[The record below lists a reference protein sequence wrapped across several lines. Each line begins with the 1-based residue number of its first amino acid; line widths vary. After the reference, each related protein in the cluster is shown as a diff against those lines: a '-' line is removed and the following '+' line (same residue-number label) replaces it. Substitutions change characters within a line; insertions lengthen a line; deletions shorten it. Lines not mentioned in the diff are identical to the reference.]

1 MTGCCKHAGN
11 VQIIIFTNV
20 ALESH
25 FQYLYTVTAPKF
37 SVGGKINQ
45 LGYVAPHPS
54 SKAFLVTGI
63 RAITKSVDSELLL
76 QNARW
81 GPPKNGEFSKSWL
94 MLQQAGISGLCEK
107 FHLYRLE
114 KLVAISKF
122 LDSYC
127 SKFMGGGQD
136 NPAGLTSP
144 PGGKIN
150 QPGYVAPRG

>member
-1 MTGCCKHAGN
+1 M
-11 VQIIIFTNV
+11 
-20 ALESH
+20 
-25 FQYLYTVTAPKF
+25 
-37 SVGGKINQ
+37 
-45 LGYVAPHPS
+45 
-54 SKAFLVTGI
+54 TGI

-81 GPPKNGEFSKSWL
+81 GPPKNGEFSKCWL
-94 MLQQAGISGLCEK
+94 MLLQAGVSGLCEK
-107 FHLYRLE
+107 FHLYKLE

-127 SKFMGGGQD
+127 SKIMGLGQD

>member
-1 MTGCCKHAGN
+1 M
-11 VQIIIFTNV
+11 I
-20 ALESH
+20 
-25 FQYLYTVTAPKF
+25 
-37 SVGGKINQ
+37 
-45 LGYVAPHPS
+45 
-54 SKAFLVTGI
+54 GI

-94 MLQQAGISGLCEK
+94 MLQQAGVSGLCEK

>member
-1 MTGCCKHAGN
+1 M
-11 VQIIIFTNV
+11 
-20 ALESH
+20 
-25 FQYLYTVTAPKF
+25 
-37 SVGGKINQ
+37 
-45 LGYVAPHPS
+45 
-54 SKAFLVTGI
+54 TGI

-81 GPPKNGEFSKSWL
+81 SPPKNGEFSKSWL
-94 MLQQAGISGLCEK
+94 MLHQAGVSGLCEK

-122 LDSYC
+122 LDSYF

>member
-1 MTGCCKHAGN
+1 MTD
-11 VQIIIFTNV
+11 
-20 ALESH
+20 
-25 FQYLYTVTAPKF
+25 
-37 SVGGKINQ
+37 
-45 LGYVAPHPS
+45 
-54 SKAFLVTGI
+54 I

-76 QNARW
+76 QNAWW

-94 MLQQAGISGLCEK
+94 MLQQAGVSGLCEK

-127 SKFMGGGQD
+127 SKFID

>member
-1 MTGCCKHAGN
+1 M
-11 VQIIIFTNV
+11 
-20 ALESH
+20 
-25 FQYLYTVTAPKF
+25 
-37 SVGGKINQ
+37 
-45 LGYVAPHPS
+45 
-54 SKAFLVTGI
+54 TGI

-94 MLQQAGISGLCEK
+94 MLQQAGVSGLCEK

-114 KLVAISKF
+114 NLVAISKF

-136 NPAGLTSP
+136 IPAGLTSP